1 MDNVINLATA
11 LMITSIMIMSATNEI
26 EINDSKFNIGNFYH

>member
-1 MDNVINLATA
+1 MDNVINLTTA

-26 EINDSKFNIGNFYH
+26 EINDSKFNIGKLY